1 MARSITRAKKIID
14 VGCKTQDK
22 WTDFLCQRTNHNI
35 GWECTWWRC
44 DFPMFRS
51 PGWDHIFLVGLRI
64 TSFYKY
70 DRLLRQFGL
79 EHVLI
84 LGHTNSF
91 VATDVTPTV
100 KAKVEPG
107 LLDAHRADRTFA
119 RLGLIGMTEE
129 FVKFVEGQTSTR
141 EKTSKKEWTNFLKD
155 FIPKNEK
162 KMRQGNKGLEQ
173 DFFFCSEYLHFRI
186 L

>member
-35 GWECTWWRC
+35 RWECTWWRC

-129 FVKFVEGQTSTR
+129 FVSSLKDKLLR
-141 EKTSKKEWTNFLKD
+141 EKRLRRKS
-155 FIPKNEK
+155 
-162 KMRQGNKGLEQ
+162 GLI
-173 DFFFCSEYLHFRI
+173 F
-186 L
+186 

>member
-1 MARSITRAKKIID
+1 M
-14 VGCKTQDK
+14 
-22 WTDFLCQRTNHNI
+22 
-35 GWECTWWRC
+35 
-44 DFPMFRS
+44 
-51 PGWDHIFLVGLRI
+51 
-64 TSFYKY
+64 
-70 DRLLRQFGL
+70 
-79 EHVLI
+79 LI

>member
-1 MARSITRAKKIID
+1 
-14 VGCKTQDK
+14 
-22 WTDFLCQRTNHNI
+22 
-35 GWECTWWRC
+35 
-44 DFPMFRS
+44 MFRS

-100 KAKVEPG
+100 KAKVESG

-129 FVKFVEGQTSTR
+129 LVSSLKDKLLR
-141 EKTSKKEWTNFLKD
+141 EKTSKKGWTNFLKD